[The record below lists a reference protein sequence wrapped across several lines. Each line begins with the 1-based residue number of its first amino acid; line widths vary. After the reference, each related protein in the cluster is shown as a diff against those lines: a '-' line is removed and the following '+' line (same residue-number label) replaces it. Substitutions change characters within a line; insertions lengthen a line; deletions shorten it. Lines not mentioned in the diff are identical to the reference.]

1 MEGTIKGMPE
11 CGALVWSIWNIK
23 YWLWTSKFDAGRQFD
38 GFWRPTSIFDVL
50 SQIFDVQHQF
60 LTSYVK
66 SGVNIWCPASIFDAE
81 HQIFDVGRQIFD
93 VGRQIFDVAHQIFDA
108 RRQILTRDVK
118 YWCRTSKTIKLTS
131 NIKIWRPMSIF
142 DITDASH
149 QYVQEKNETI
159 RFYFIKGVLASP
171 AYNHKSP
178 GMNIYICRD

>member
-1 MEGTIKGMPE
+1 MEDFAFRWGFQIVFLICMILIWKPYIIELETTGWKLYLSMMGR
-11 CGALVWSIWNIK
+11 SIWNVK

-66 SGVNIWCPASIFDAE
+66 FGVNIWCPASIFDAE

-149 QYVQEKNETI
+149 Q
-159 RFYFIKGVLASP
+159 
-171 AYNHKSP
+171 
-178 GMNIYICRD
+178 

>member
-1 MEGTIKGMPE
+1 MTPTMK
-11 CGALVWSIWNIK
+11 VWSICNIK

-149 QYVQEKNETI
+149 Q
-159 RFYFIKGVLASP
+159 
-171 AYNHKSP
+171 
-178 GMNIYICRD
+178 

>member
-1 MEGTIKGMPE
+1 MGR
-11 CGALVWSIWNIK
+11 SIWNIK
-23 YWLWTSKFDAGRQFD
+23 IWHRASNFDVGRQFD

-93 VGRQIFDVAHQIFDA
+93 VAHQIFDA

-118 YWCRTSKTIKLTS
+118 YWCRTSKTVQLPS
-131 NIKIWRPMSIF
+131 NVKFWLQTSIF
-142 DITDASH
+142 DVTALAFNWWFLNNWHWDRSNITYRH
-149 QYVQEKNETI
+149 
-159 RFYFIKGVLASP
+159 
-171 AYNHKSP
+171 
-178 GMNIYICRD
+178 

>member
-1 MEGTIKGMPE
+1 MRAEHKAETLGR
-11 CGALVWSIWNIK
+11 SIWNIK
-23 YWLWTSKFDAGRQFD
+23 IWHRASNFDVGRQFD

-66 SGVNIWCPASIFDAE
+66 FGVNIWCPASIFDAE
-81 HQIFDVGRQIFD
+81 HQIFD

-149 QYVQEKNETI
+149 HYDCFRDHPERMFEV
-159 RFYFIKGVLASP
+159 RGRGLVSP
-171 AYNHKSP
+171 KWTK
-178 GMNIYICRD
+178 